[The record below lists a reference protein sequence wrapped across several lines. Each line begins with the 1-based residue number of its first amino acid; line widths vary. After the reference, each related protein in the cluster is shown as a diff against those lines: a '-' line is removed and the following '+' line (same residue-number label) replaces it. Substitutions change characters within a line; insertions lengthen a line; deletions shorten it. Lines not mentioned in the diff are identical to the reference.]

1 LYRKASFFEIM
12 TAPPN
17 LPAMKSLPTRIA
29 LYTPG
34 LDIPIAMAA
43 SAAVRMLKGFIKGE
57 ILPSDDHGKSSGSGY
72 GGFADRVSVS
82 DG

>member
-1 LYRKASFFEIM
+1 MK
-12 TAPPN
+12 APPN

-34 LDIPIAMAA
+34 LEIPIAFAA
-43 SAAVRMLKGFIKGE
+43 SAVVRMLKGFIAMST
-57 ILPSDDHGKSSGSGY
+57 P
-72 GGFADRVSVS
+72 